1 MLKVGLTGGIGV
13 GKTYCA
19 EIFDVFDI
27 PIYNSD
33 IEAKKLMITSESLK
47 TDIMESFGLD
57 SYHENGSLNR
67 GYLASIIFKDKN
79 ALTKMNALVHPAV
92 RADFISWCDKYKDRS
107 YIIQEAAL
115 IFETGNYKSFDK
127 LIVVDAP
134 LDLRIKRVKSRD
146 NATEES
152 IMDRIGKQK
161 PQEEKVASAD
171 YVINNDGTV
180 SLLKQ
185 VFDIHQNLLSANL

>member
-19 EIFDVFDI
+19 NIFGVFDI

-33 IEAKKLMITSESLK
+33 IQAKQLMMTSESLK
-47 TDIMESFGLD
+47 TGIMESFGLE
-57 SYHENGSLNR
+57 SYNEDGTLNR
-67 GYLASIIFKDKN
+67 GYLASIIFKDKE
-79 ALTKMNALVHPAV
+79 ALGKMNSLVHPAV
-92 RADFISWCDKYKDRS
+92 REDFINWCGTQQAQS

-134 LDLRIKRVKSRD
+134 LDLRIERVMSRD
-146 NATEES
+146 NATKES
-152 IMDRIGKQK
+152 ILDRIGKQK
-161 PQEEKVASAD
+161 PQEEKVALAD
-171 YVINNDGTV
+171 YVINNDGT
-180 SLLKQ
+180 SSILKQ
-185 VFDIHQNLLSANL
+185 VFDIHQELVIL